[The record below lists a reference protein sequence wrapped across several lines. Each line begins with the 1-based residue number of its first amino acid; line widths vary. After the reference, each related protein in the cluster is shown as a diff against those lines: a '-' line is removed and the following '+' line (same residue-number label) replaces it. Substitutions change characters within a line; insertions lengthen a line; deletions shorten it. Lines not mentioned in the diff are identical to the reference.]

1 MPDKNSKILLV
12 EDDINLGTI
21 LKDFLEVKNYIV
33 DHVLNGV
40 EGLDAYL
47 NGSYDLLVL
56 DVMMPKKDGFTLVS
70 EIRKLDKK
78 TPIIFLSAKSLVA
91 DKIKGLKLGGDD
103 YLTKPFSSEELLLR
117 INNVLKRVSVSKQ
130 NSKSFKSVRIG
141 KFIFD
146 YSKRI
151 LTINGNFKKLTSK
164 ESELLRLLV
173 LNQNEVLDRSTA
185 LNEIWHNNTY
195 FTSRSMDVFITKLR
209 SYLKKDESVEI
220 VNIHGTGFK
229 LLVH

>member
-1 MPDKNSKILLV
+1 MPNKNCKILLV

-21 LKDFLEVKNYIV
+21 LKDFLEVKNYNV

-40 EGLDAYL
+40 EGLNAYY

-78 TPIIFLSAKSLVA
+78 TPVIFLSAKSLVE

-117 INNVLKRVSVSKQ
+117 INNILKRVSVTKR
-130 NSKSFKSVRIG
+130 NSKSIKSVSIG

-146 YSKRI
+146 YSKRK
-151 LTINGNFKKLTSK
+151 LTINGNVKKLTSK

-173 LNQNEVLDRSTA
+173 LNQNEVLDRSAA
-185 LNEIWHNNTY
+185 LNEIWLDNTY
-195 FTSRSMDVFITKLR
+195 FTSRSMDVYITKLR